1 MMKLLP
7 LMIVAAG
14 LSALPDES
22 AASVVPLTW
31 TPCASAVDVPAQV
44 AARTWCA
51 MLMVPRDYA
60 NPSGGTVALDVV
72 RVDAAGM
79 NGGLHQ
85 GTLLL
90 EPGEFADTPHREI
103 PAMAA
108 AWLTGGDAWRS
119 VSRSLD
125 LVGLAQRRMD
135 DADGHDCVS
144 ATSAL
149 PRHASLG
156 AMPTGPNFVTAEALA
171 RAIATACQNDP
182 MHAHIG
188 ASARIKD
195 MDKLREALGE
205 SRLHL
210 VGVGRGGWIATR
222 FAERYPDSVGRV
234 LLDSTWDIDGS
245 VVEAMEARVE
255 ERGRTIRRNI
265 ATVTDAP
272 ERFGWGTEPMDIQRR
287 IGALPRWARE
297 AWAGRVA
304 NVPDLLAVLA
314 MARLLERDAALT
326 VDGLR
331 AALTTTRLSGSDD
344 DNQAARESA
353 GKLLDEVATGLG
365 TDTYGFGTRAAGSS
379 PAQIASVFA
388 TRCNDGSW
396 GTKQRYWRQRTHELR
411 DAWPSSVGNETF
423 QGMVCSTWPAA
434 FGQSEVPVLAPSVSI
449 LMAHAEFDDEAPLR
463 HAVLGLHGHVTA
475 RMVVARGLR
484 AHGMAIRSDR
494 PCVSE
499 VTGRFLAEG
508 ILPANKLT
516 NCAMPDPVSVP

>member
-7 LMIVAAG
+7 LMIVTAG
-14 LSALPDES
+14 LSAIPSES
-22 AASVVPLTW
+22 VASVVPLTW
-31 TPCASAVDVPAQV
+31 APCASSGELPAQA
-44 AARTWCA
+44 AARTRCA
-51 MLMVPRDYA
+51 TLMVPRDYA
-60 NPSGGTVALDVV
+60 HPSDGTVALEVV
-72 RVDAAGM
+72 RVDAAQT
-79 NGGLHQ
+79 NGARREGV
-85 GTLLL
+85 LLL
-90 EPGEFADTPHREI
+90 EPDEFADTLTREVST
-103 PAMAA
+103 MAA

-119 VSRSLD
+119 VSQSLD

-135 DADGHDCVS
+135 DANGHDCVS

-156 AMPTGPNFVTAEALA
+156 TLPGGPNVVTAEALA
-171 RAIATACQNDP
+171 RAIATACQNDT

-195 MDKLREALGE
+195 MDMLRDVLGE
-205 SRLHL
+205 ERLHL
-210 VGVGRGGWIATR
+210 VGVGRGGWVATR
-222 FAERYPDSVGRV
+222 YAERYPGRVGRV

-245 VVEAMEARVE
+245 VVEAVEARVE
-255 ERGRTIRRNI
+255 ERGRTIRRSI

-272 ERFGWGTEPMDIQRR
+272 ERYGWGTEPTDIHRR
-287 IGALPRWARE
+287 IAGLPRWAHA

-314 MARLLERDAALT
+314 MARLLERDASLT

-331 AALTTTRLSGSDD
+331 ASLTTTRLSGSDD
-344 DNQAARESA
+344 DDHAARESA
-353 GKLLDEVATGLG
+353 DQLLDEVAAGLG

-411 DAWPSSVGNETF
+411 EAWPSSVGNETF

-434 FGQSEVPVLAPSVSI
+434 FGQSQVPVLAPSVSI
-449 LMAHAEFDDEAPLR
+449 LMAHAEFDEEAPLR
-463 HAVLGLHGHVTA
+463 HAVLGLHGHVA
-475 RMVVARGLR
+475 AKMVVARGLR
-484 AHGMAIRSDR
+484 AHGVATRHDW

-499 VTGRFLAEG
+499 ITGRFLAEG
-508 ILPANKLT
+508 ILPDNKLT
-516 NCAMPDPVSVP
+516 NCAMPARAPVP